1 MQDKFLTTGFK
12 SAFFGVI
19 VALFFL
25 FLFLYKGALQENAL
39 LKANLELE
47 KANTQNLKLS
57 LEKQNQALK
66 QLQVKATQKDTTKI
80 DRIVVKD
87 SSCEAVLQGYKELF
101 KELGK

>member
-12 SAFFGVI
+12 STFFGVI

-25 FLFLYKGALQENAL
+25 FLFLYKSALQENAL

-87 SSCEAVLQGYKELF
+87 SSCEAQLQGYKELF